1 MASQTIPINPMNSPR
16 RNPVARWLAADTLNG
31 IRRQRALMGYLFLA
45 PTIIGLIVFVVIPM
59 ISSFVLSFY
68 KWNVFKP
75 PTFIGIANF
84 TRLMSDSRLFLSYG
98 NTLLLAVMTIVL
110 LETLALLLALSVY
123 RLTSSVLATFFRTA
137 YFLPVLLSGASVA
150 VVLGYLF
157 HKDFGVIN
165 YYLGLIGIQKIPWL
179 TEPGWVLIAIT
190 LTTVWR
196 NLGFT
201 FIIYLGGLSS
211 LPPEVLEAADID
223 GASARQKLLRVII
236 PLLSPTILFAVVT
249 DVIKML
255 QFFDEPFI
263 MTHGGP
269 GDASRTVV
277 MIMYDNAWG
286 NLDFGYGST
295 IALSLFV
302 IIMIVTAVQFYL
314 SRRWVFYK

>member
-1 MASQTIPINPMNSPR
+1 MAIKTAALGTGAQ
-16 RNPVARWLAADTLNG
+16 RNPVLRFLAADTLKG
-31 IRRQRALMGYLFLA
+31 IKRQRALMGYLFLA
-45 PTIIGLIVFVVIPM
+45 PTIIGLTIFVVIPM
-59 ISSFVLSFY
+59 ITSFGLSFY

-75 PTFIGIANF
+75 PEFIGIKNF
-84 TRLMSDSRLFLSYG
+84 TRLLVDSRVLISYQ
-98 NTLLLAVMTIVL
+98 NTFILVVLTIIT
-110 LETLALLLALSVY
+110 LEVLALLLALSVY
-123 RLTSSVLATFFRTA
+123 RVANKGLATFFRTA

-157 HKDFGVIN
+157 NKDFGVIN

-179 TEPGWVLIAIT
+179 TANGVVLIAIT
-190 LTTVWR
+190 ITTVWR

-223 GASARQKLLRVII
+223 GAAGARKLRWVIL

-249 DVIKML
+249 DAIKML

-277 MIMYDNAWG
+277 MMMYDSAFG
-286 NLDFGYGST
+286 NLDFGYGSA
-295 IALSLFV
+295 IALSLFL
-302 IIMIVTAVQFYL
+302 IIMVITGIQFYL
-314 SRRWVFYK
+314 SRRWVYYS